1 MTGNGWVDLALAFAL
16 FLASHAVPARPPVR
30 RALAGR
36 IGERAYLLAYSLVSI
51 VALGL
56 LIMAAGRAPYVELW
70 SMKEWHMGV
79 PQLVMAFVCLLIAF
93 AIAAPNPLSFGGGAP
108 DAFDP
113 DHPGIAGVARHPLL
127 LALALWSLA
136 HLVPNGDLAHALV
149 FGLSA
154 AFALAG
160 MLMIDRRKKR
170 QWGEAEWN
178 RLAAQTSMVPF
189 AALLSGRWRPDPTS
203 LGTAALIRLLA
214 SIILYLGLVALHE
227 PLIGVAATPGLWN

>member
-1 MTGNGWVDLALAFAL
+1 MTGNGWVDLGLAFAF

-30 RALAGR
+30 RALEGR
-36 IGERAYLLAYSLVSI
+36 IGERAYLLAYSFVSI

-70 SMKEWHMGV
+70 SVQEWHMGV
-79 PQLVMAFVCLLIAF
+79 PHVVMPFVCLLIAF
-93 AIAAPNPLSFGGGAP
+93 AIAAPNPLSFGGRAP
-108 DAFDP
+108 DVFDP
-113 DHPGIAGVARHPLL
+113 DHPGTAGVARHPLL

-136 HLVPNGDLAHALV
+136 HLMPNGDLAHALV
-149 FGLSA
+149 FGPSA

-178 RLAAQTSMVPF
+178 RLAAKTSLVPF
-189 AALLSGRWRPDPTS
+189 AALLSGRWRPDPRR
-203 LGTAALIRLLA
+203 LNGGAAIRLLA
-214 SIILYLGLVALHE
+214 SLILYWVLVAAHE
-227 PLIGVAATPGLWN
+227 RVIGVTATSGFWN